1 MDRWLESHPF
11 PRYPDTG
18 STSRT
23 DARPGVAGEDG
34 ARAPTLVSADAA
46 ASGGPL
52 GGVVVHLDEEGEEK
66 HQAVLRNVGN
76 LVADLGEMTAVELVV
91 HGPGIGLCLAESPQ
105 AEGLRELIGRGVV
118 VAACENT
125 LEMKG
130 IGLDQ
135 LAAGV
140 VTVPSGI
147 GELVRKQQQGWAY
160 VRP

>member
-1 MDRWLESHPF
+1 MELDPF
-11 PRYPDTG
+11 ARYPETG

-23 DARPGVAGEDG
+23 DARLRVAGEDG
-34 ARAPTLVSADAA
+34 TRAATVVSADAEASA
-46 ASGGPL
+46 APP
-52 GGVVVHLDEEGEEK
+52 GGVVVHLDEESEEK

-76 LVADLGEMTAVELVV
+76 LVADLGELTAVELVA

-105 AEGLRELIGRGVV
+105 AESLRELIGRGVV

-125 LEMKG
+125 LESKG
-130 IGLDQ
+130 IGPDQ

-140 VTVPSGI
+140 LTVPSGI

>member
-1 MDRWLESHPF
+1 
-11 PRYPDTG
+11 
-18 STSRT
+18 
-23 DARPGVAGEDG
+23 
-34 ARAPTLVSADAA
+34 
-46 ASGGPL
+46 
-52 GGVVVHLDEEGEEK
+52 
-66 HQAVLRNVGN
+66 
-76 LVADLGEMTAVELVV
+76 
-91 HGPGIGLCLAESPQ
+91 
-105 AEGLRELIGRGVV
+105 VV

-130 IGLDQ
+130 IGRDR

>member
-1 MDRWLESHPF
+1 MPV
-11 PRYPDTG
+11 T
-18 STSRT
+18 
-23 DARPGVAGEDG
+23 AA
-34 ARAPTLVSADAA
+34 AA
-46 ASGGPL
+46 ASGGA
-52 GGVVVHLDEEGEEK
+52 VVHLDEDGEAK
-66 HQAVLRNVGN
+66 YQAVLRNVGN
-76 LVADLGEMTAVELVV
+76 LITDLGAETSVELVA
-91 HGPGIGLCLAESPQ
+91 HGPGIGLCLIDSPQ
-105 AEGLRELIGRGVV
+105 AEDLQELIGRGVV

-130 IGLDQ
+130 IGRDR